1 MYSPACWSVVI
12 NTTFLRLSGI
22 EGSVI
27 VSMVTQPKP
36 EKELAGLVWGTTR
49 DEEPEAAMHGDDAW
63 YRSPKLLGY
72 GALALCVVL
81 NIIFL

>member
-1 MYSPACWSVVI
+1 MV
-12 NTTFLRLSGI
+12 L
-22 EGSVI
+22 
-27 VSMVTQPKP
+27 VSLVTQPKP

-49 DEEPEAAMHGDDAW
+49 DEEPEKAMRGDDVW

-81 NIIFL
+81 NIIFI